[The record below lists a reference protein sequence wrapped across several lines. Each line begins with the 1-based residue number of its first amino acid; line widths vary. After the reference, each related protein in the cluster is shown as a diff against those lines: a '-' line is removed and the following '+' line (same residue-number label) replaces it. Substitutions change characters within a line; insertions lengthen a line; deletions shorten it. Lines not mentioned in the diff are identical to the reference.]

1 MITEPASW
9 TAPWGNKRHRSKSE
23 GQSRN
28 TRYNQ
33 DKTDILDGPFK
44 RSDKTEALFLNT
56 TLSGDH
62 RIDFDP
68 SKDHNSE
75 KLIGWFDEDY
85 AKKGKKRQFVR
96 YEDTPEIEK
105 MDKEFKVRVNCIWN
119 SKSSAISY
127 PPKWIDTHVKTI
139 LIKRDHAKV

>member
-9 TAPWGNKRHRSKSE
+9 TAPWGNKRNRSKSE

-56 TLSGDH
+56 TMSGEH
-62 RIDFDP
+62 HIDYDP
-68 SKDHNSE
+68 AKDHDSE
-75 KLIGWFDEDY
+75 KLIEWFDEDF
-85 AKKGKKRQFVR
+85 AKKNKKRQFIR
-96 YEDTPEIEK
+96 YLDTPETK
-105 MDKEFKVRVNCIWN
+105 DMDSKFKVRVIAYGT
-119 SKSSAISY
+119 SS
-127 PPKWIDTHVKTI
+127 PVQ
-139 LIKRDHAKV
+139 